1 MELKIIKKQDN
12 PLLSRTEIKAE
23 LNFFKEP
30 IPKKEDVKKKL
41 ASIEKANENLV
52 VVKTIYSSFGTGKA
66 DVVAYI
72 YKSEEEL
79 KNIEP
84 QKKEKKA
91 GGEAAPKEE
100 AKGEQKKEEAP
111 KEEAKKESKEAVK
124 EEKKE
129 EAPREKVKKG

>member
-12 PLLSRTEIKAE
+12 PLLSRIEIKAE
-23 LNFFKEP
+23 LNFFKDP
-30 IPKKEDVKKKL
+30 IPKKEDVKKKF
-41 ASIEKANENLV
+41 ASIEKANESLV

-72 YKSEEEL
+72 YKSEKEL

-91 GGEAAPKEE
+91 EGEDAPKEE
-100 AKGEQKKEEAP
+100 AKEAP
-111 KEEAKKESKEAVK
+111 KESPK
-124 EEKKE
+124 EEKKKE
-129 EAPREKVKKG
+129 GAKKG